1 MKDKQPSKKRNLKHL
16 LETIIVISIIV
27 VFSLSLGFAF
37 FFFSTLGIFHL
48 LSIQFDSFLSIISFI
63 IFYFLIGIVF
73 DIFVGALILLLNDFG
88 SYTLQLK
95 QIALFVITFLANWAV
110 ISFLDYVMHSLH
122 IGLIATIVIALIFTL
137 VEFALESFEKDRKN
151 G

>member
-16 LETIIVISIIV
+16 LETIIVISIII
-27 VFSLSLGFAF
+27 VFSLSLAFAL

-63 IFYFLIGIVF
+63 VFYFLIGIVF

-137 VEFALESFEKDRKN
+137 VEFALESFEKERKN
-151 G
+151 E